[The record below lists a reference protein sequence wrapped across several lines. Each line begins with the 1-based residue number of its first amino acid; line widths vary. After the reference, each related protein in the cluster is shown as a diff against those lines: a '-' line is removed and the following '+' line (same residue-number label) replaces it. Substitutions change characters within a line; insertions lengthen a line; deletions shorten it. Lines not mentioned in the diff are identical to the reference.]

1 MKQVKAIAL
10 CHNVTPVVEEETST
24 ENNTNG
30 DGHIELSDSVTDS
43 GINYQ
48 AASPDEVA
56 LVQWT
61 ESVGLTLVNRD
72 LTEIHLRSPMGDIMK
87 FTVLRVFPF
96 TSETKRM
103 GIIVREEKSGEI
115 TFYMKGKKTFRFTV
129 YVVDWLCGVMRSR
142 YYLPR
147 WICIWLSVFNESI
160 NYDWFYGNKM
170 LNHSLL
176 EQNG

>member
-115 TFYMKGKKTFRFTV
+115 TFYMKGKETLGLRCI
-129 YVVDWLCGVMRSR
+129 VDLILRQQNFESFIIRTERLKALVMVIPLR
-142 YYLPR
+142 LR
-147 WICIWLSVFNESI
+147 WII
-160 NYDWFYGNKM
+160 
-170 LNHSLL
+170 
-176 EQNG
+176 